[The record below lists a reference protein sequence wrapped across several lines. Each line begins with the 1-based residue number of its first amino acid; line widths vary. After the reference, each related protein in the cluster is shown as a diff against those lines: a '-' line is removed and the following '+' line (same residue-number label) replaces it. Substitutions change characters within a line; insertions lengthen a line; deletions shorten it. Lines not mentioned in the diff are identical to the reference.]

1 MYTCAFN
8 KASSVAKIPAGNDLP
23 KVHIRSYGYATVAAT
38 LKLKNDMTISSIT
51 PNKMGF
57 NGEVTVTAKGTGFPL
72 SNEGFPKLTIKTAD
86 GNPGIVTKYISITN
100 TQVDFKFPPIS
111 GTPASPKAATV
122 TFQLDYPTYSY
133 SFTYTTPVSFDKS
146 LDPTVTALSL
156 QSASPILK
164 QTIIVTG
171 TNFNTDITKMRAYL
185 YFASNQT
192 MKY

>member
-8 KASSVAKIPAGNDLP
+8 QASSVVKIPAGNDLP

-72 SNEGFPKLTIKTAD
+72 SSEGFPKLTIKTAD
-86 GNPGIVTKYISITN
+86 GNPGVVTKYISITN

-122 TFQLDYPTYSY
+122 TFQLDYPPYSY
-133 SFTYTTPVSFDKS
+133 SFTYTTPVSFDQS

-164 QTIIVTG
+164 QTIVVTG